1 MIQVFEHSDHII
13 NNLPHW
19 VTAKSPIRTKAFENR
34 QHLDTTAAG
43 VSVSCQSIMLPL
55 DDCER
60 GEERRW
66 NTVYMRSVQS
76 ICHCWISKSLNQLSP
91 IQSRIPIGIL
101 NSQLKGVALNSSI
114 NFFPFNFCS
123 ANHPIGFPFLSSKVV
138 IPPSKSAII

>member
-60 GEERRW
+60 KKMEYRIYE
-66 NTVYMRSVQS
+66 
-76 ICHCWISKSLNQLSP
+76 ISPEYLSL
-91 IQSRIPIGIL
+91 L
-101 NSQLKGVALNSSI
+101 N
-114 NFFPFNFCS
+114 
-123 ANHPIGFPFLSSKVV
+123 H
-138 IPPSKSAII
+138 